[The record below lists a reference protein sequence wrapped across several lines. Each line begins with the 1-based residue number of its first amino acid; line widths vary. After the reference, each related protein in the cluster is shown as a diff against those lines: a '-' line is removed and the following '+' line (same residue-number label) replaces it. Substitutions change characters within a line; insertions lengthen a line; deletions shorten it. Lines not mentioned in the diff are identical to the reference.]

1 MDSLSEN
8 TSSSS
13 FKKTHKKDFHK
24 HYLEDEDD
32 ILNEIEKTLEEKY
45 EHKSKRKRKGSLIMF
60 FPVFDLY
67 HSCVEEEYHEAY
79 EEPLISFQSCFNH
92 FFNKKEPCE
101 RFEEEEFV
109 EKYYLLKESK
119 TDLNLNPEKKKSG
132 NKLFASEIS
141 TNPNMKRPKKKLFQ
155 INPSTNTQKTK
166 ITNDF
171 LKQKRIKFAITNN
184 VNSS

>member
-1 MDSLSEN
+1 
-8 TSSSS
+8 
-13 FKKTHKKDFHK
+13 
-24 HYLEDEDD
+24 
-32 ILNEIEKTLEEKY
+32 
-45 EHKSKRKRKGSLIMF
+45 MF

-67 HSCVEEEYHEAY
+67 HSCVEEEYAEAY
-79 EEPLISFQSCFNH
+79 EEPLISFQNSFNH
-92 FFNKKEPCE
+92 FFNKKETCE

-119 TDLNLNPEKKKSG
+119 SDLNLNLEKKKTG

-141 TNPNMKRPKKKLFQ
+141 NNPNMKRPKKKLFQ

-184 VNSS
+184 VHNI